1 MHRCGPLLHMSC
13 VAWRVGHTVRC
24 AKMAQPVEMQTVFKD
39 LYLVVSGA
47 PREGALLRGECV
59 KYRDCAMQR

>member
-1 MHRCGPLLHMSC
+1 
-13 VAWRVGHTVRC
+13 
-24 AKMAQPVEMQTVFKD
+24 MAQPVEMQTVFKD